1 MHPDHIISNHT
12 VCTQMDC
19 SMRCLETS
27 TCVGF
32 NYRTNSNKYVANCQL
47 SKETRE
53 SGSVETE
60 ERGEWEFFQDER
72 TTLSDLH
79 SRFHSTTSPLV
90 SVFLKKMP

>member
-1 MHPDHIISNHT
+1 
-12 VCTQMDC
+12 
-19 SMRCLETS
+19 MRCLETS

-53 SGSVETE
+53 SVETE
-60 ERGEWEFFQDER
+60 ERGEWEFYQDER
-72 TTLSDLH
+72 TTLSDLR

-90 SVFLKKMP
+90 SVFKKNFPYLF